1 MLKEG
6 KLRLEKIHTNLNLAD
21 AFTKVVSNEKL
32 EFGRASLGLISF

>member
-32 EFGRASLGLISF
+32 EFCRASLGLISF